1 LVFREEIVVLKRY
14 FIRPT
19 TIDRIR
25 ASWIGDAIDH
35 YVGWLT
41 ERNYAAR
48 NVFVRVPVL
57 VRFGEFAWEAGAR
70 DLRDLPAHV
79 EPFIEDWLRHRQP
92 GESAA
97 ERHIAARAIRNPLR
111 QMLRVNLPLDVSTSP
126 THINSQ
132 GAPDPFVDQAPGF
145 FDFLR
150 RERGLREGT
159 LVQYR
164 YYLGRLQRYLLKTDR
179 PLLPDL
185 TPAVVSGFI
194 TESGRTIDKRS
205 VQSLC
210 SILKVFFRYLYR
222 ADLTARDLSKAI
234 ESPRRYQL
242 ANVPR
247 SITWQEVEKMLE
259 KVDRRTAVGKRDYAL
274 LVLLVTYGLR
284 SREVAAL
291 TLDDIDWKRD
301 RLHVRGRK
309 AGHSAVYPL
318 TAPIG
323 EAILDYVQHGRPQT
337 KERALFFSA
346 CAPFTALS
354 RVAVSLRAKWY
365 LRKAGI
371 NVPRPGAHTLRHT
384 CVQRLVDSGLSFKTI
399 GDFVGHRTPDATK
412 IYAKVNIEGLREV
425 ALGHSEEVL

>member
-1 LVFREEIVVLKRY
+1 MLKRY

-70 DLRDLPAHV
+70 DLRDLPPHV

-92 GESAA
+92 GASAA

-126 THINSQ
+126 APINSQ
-132 GAPDPFVDQAPGF
+132 GGPDPFVDQAPGF

-179 PLLPDL
+179 RLLPDL
-185 TPAVVSGFI
+185 TPAAVSGFI